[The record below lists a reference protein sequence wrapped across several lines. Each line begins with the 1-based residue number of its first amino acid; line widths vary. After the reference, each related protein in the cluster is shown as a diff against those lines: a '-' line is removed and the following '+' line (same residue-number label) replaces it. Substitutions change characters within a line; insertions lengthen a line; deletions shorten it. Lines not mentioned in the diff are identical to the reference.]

1 MAKNVQGDLCRR
13 LEEHLKDDGV
23 KVSVTVPFER
33 PEKLVT
39 VIRMGGHRRD
49 DLIDAPNVGIYCYAP
64 TEQEAWELAD
74 KVADF
79 MACLKFADGYA
90 VVENEA
96 MYSDRDENTNS
107 PRWYLSYSLLTYVPK
122 GR

>member
-1 MAKNVQGDLCRR
+1 MALNVQGDLRQR
-13 LEEHLKDDGV
+13 LDDYLDDV

-39 VIRMGGHRRD
+39 VMRMGGRRRD
-49 DLIDAPNVGIYCYAP
+49 ALIDAPNIGIYCYAP

-79 MACLKFADGYA
+79 IESLKFADGYA
-90 VVENEA
+90 VIEMDS

-107 PRWYLSYSLLTYVPK
+107 PRWYISYSLLTYKPK